1 MSTPTITDPASS
13 VTNDPSVVVANDN
26 ANAAAATDL
35 DISTNVVQYNG
46 YRVYTG
52 CGLLIDT
59 VNPANKPSHPKAEL
73 YPRTVN
79 NFIAFYDEALGTGS
93 SVKFVDMSL
102 YALPYPHLGT
112 GAGTNLKVE
121 QGTQPATVSATL
133 KRAVA
138 PSDVYTSPTWTD
150 VGSALTVSAPNLE
163 TIATLDLSGQTYD
176 ATKKYYRVYL
186 EASSG
191 GYGGTSDWSNP
202 VFVCVTVRFKDS
214 SH

>member
-1 MSTPTITDPASS
+1 MSTPTITDPALS

-26 ANAAAATDL
+26 ANAAATTDL
-35 DISTNVVQYNG
+35 DISTNVVQHNG

-52 CGLLIDT
+52 CGFITDNNT
-59 VNPANKPSHPKAEL
+59 PVYKPSHPRAEL
-73 YPRTVN
+73 YPRIVN
-79 NFIAFYDEALGTGS
+79 NFAVFYDEALGAGS

-102 YALPYPHLGT
+102 YALPYVYMGSDIAPAFKAEST
-112 GAGTNLKVE
+112 
-121 QGTQPATVSATL
+121 TQPATVSATL
-133 KRAVA
+133 QRSAA
-138 PSDVYTSPTWTD
+138 PSDTPGSWAN
-150 VGSALTVSAPNLE
+150 VGSALTISAPNLE
-163 TIATLDLSGQTYD
+163 TISTVDLSGQTYD

-191 GYGGTSDWSNP
+191 GYTGTTGWDNP